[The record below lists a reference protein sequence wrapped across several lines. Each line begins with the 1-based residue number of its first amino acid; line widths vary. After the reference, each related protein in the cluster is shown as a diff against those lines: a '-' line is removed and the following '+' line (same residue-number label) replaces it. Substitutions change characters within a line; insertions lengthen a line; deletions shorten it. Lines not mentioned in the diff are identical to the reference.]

1 MRALPVSAL
10 VSFVRDLL
18 EANEILSDVWVVGE
32 VSNWTRSQ
40 AGHRYFSLKDDQAR
54 IDCVLFRT
62 SMPNVTLKNGD
73 RVFAHGRVTVYAQQG
88 RLQLVCDFVRPE
100 GIGLE
105 AAKLEELRL
114 RLEREGLFDQA
125 RKRPLPA
132 FPRRIGVI
140 TSATGAAIQDITRV
154 LRSRW
159 PLAEL
164 ILAPTF
170 VQGDLA
176 VPNLL
181 AAMRDLARVP
191 GLDFAIIAR
200 GGGAA
205 EDLAA
210 FNDERIARAIF
221 AYPVPVVTGLGHE
234 RDRTIADL
242 VADLWAPTPSAAVER
257 STPDIR
263 EVGRRIR
270 QMESLMRAS
279 VRHHLARDARRV
291 TAGSHRLRA
300 AAPRI
305 DRAAAEVAALVHG
318 IREQMLG
325 TVARQRTAV
334 ESLAA
339 RVDSMNPHAVL
350 ARGYAI
356 VERRSRTPAVV
367 RSVTAVIPGDEL
379 SVGVADG
386 TFRAEVV
393 P

>member
-40 AGHRYFSLKDDQAR
+40 AGHRYFSLKDEHAR
-54 IDCVLFRT
+54 LDCVLFRT
-62 SMPNVTLKNGD
+62 SMPNVVLKNGD
-73 RVFAHGRVTVYAQQG
+73 RVFAHGRVTVYPQQG

-114 RLEREGLFDQA
+114 RLEREGLFDPS
-125 RKRPLPA
+125 RKRPLPP
-132 FPRRIGVI
+132 FPRRIGVV
-140 TSATGAAIQDITRV
+140 TSPTGAAIQDITRV

-164 ILAPTF
+164 ILAPAF

-181 AAMRDLARVP
+181 AAMRDLAKVP
-191 GLDFAIIAR
+191 RLDFAIIAR

-221 AYPVPVVTGLGHE
+221 GYPVPVVTGLGHE

-263 EVGRRIR
+263 EVRRRIL
-270 QMESLMRAS
+270 QLEALMRAS

-291 TAGSHRLRA
+291 TASSHRLRA
-300 AAPRI
+300 AVPRL
-305 DRAAAEVAALVHG
+305 DRVAADVAALAHG
-318 IREQMLG
+318 LRERMLG
-325 TVARQRTAV
+325 SVAVQRTAV

-350 ARGYAI
+350 RRGYAI

-367 RSVTAVIPGDEL
+367 RSVSAVIPGDKL

-386 TFRAEVV
+386 TFQAEVV